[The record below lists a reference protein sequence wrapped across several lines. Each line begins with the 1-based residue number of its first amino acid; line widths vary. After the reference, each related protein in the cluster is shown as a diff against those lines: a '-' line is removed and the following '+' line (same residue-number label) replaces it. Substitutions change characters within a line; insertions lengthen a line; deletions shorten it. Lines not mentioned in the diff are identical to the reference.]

1 MNNFYNA
8 LFQANLL
15 YGLKLNEIEFEE
27 IGLIAWNFIGNKN
40 TRLYKFCTTPT
51 NGEIQ
56 LPCNCDLIEAV
67 TYTFEDWNRVTG
79 SQMYGDFTSQYNESL
94 IEAQKTMNNPL
105 YINGRFVKYRRE
117 GDTLIINDDV
127 NMPIQI
133 LYHGVILDDNSLP
146 LINNKEVNA
155 IAAYCAFVTFRK
167 EYFSTLNKAIY
178 EKSLI
183 AEQDWKKFCDAARVS
198 EKIDQNDMNM
208 ILDAKTNWNRK
219 IFNKSY
225 KPLK

>member
-1 MNNFYNA
+1 
-8 LFQANLL
+8 
-15 YGLKLNEIEFEE
+15 
-27 IGLIAWNFIGNKN
+27 
-40 TRLYKFCTTPT
+40 
-51 NGEIQ
+51 
-56 LPCNCDLIEAV
+56 
-67 TYTFEDWNRVTG
+67 
-79 SQMYGDFTSQYNESL
+79 MYGDFTSQYNESL

-183 AEQDWKKFCDAARVS
+183 AEQD
-198 EKIDQNDMNM
+198 
-208 ILDAKTNWNRK
+208 
-219 IFNKSY
+219 
-225 KPLK
+225 